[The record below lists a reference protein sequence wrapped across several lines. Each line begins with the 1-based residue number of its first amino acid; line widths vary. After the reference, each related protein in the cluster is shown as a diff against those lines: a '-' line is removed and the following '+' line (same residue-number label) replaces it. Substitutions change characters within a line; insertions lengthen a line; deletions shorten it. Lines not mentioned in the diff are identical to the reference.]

1 MDEENNNYNLG
12 HQRIVDPIDKMT
24 FELLVNKT
32 QYQKYLAKTDPLK
45 HQEHLD
51 YLEEIRTYKDRIL
64 SLTSELLDDPDKQV
78 TLEIN
83 EGFSSYVKTMMKYLQ
98 LKDLEM
104 EGCYHG
110 QESDDADILFLD
122 KSMGKGTGKGTAS
135 RVPTSSYWGKHITKE
150 ESY

>member
-1 MDEENNNYNLG
+1 MDDENNNNNLG

-51 YLEEIRTYKDRIL
+51 HLEKIRLYKHRIL
-64 SLTSELLDDPDKQV
+64 SLTCELLDDPDKPV

-110 QESDDADILFLD
+110 HGSEQKDDADILFLD
-122 KSMGKGTGKGTAS
+122 KNMSKGTDS
-135 RVPTSSYWGKHITKE
+135 RVPMSSYWGKRITKTE
-150 ESY
+150 K